1 MDFGETKF
9 AVQKM
14 NHCTRIAKSQANWCF
29 ALGNSNPVAKWKTA
43 NQSFTQN
50 YRLS

>member
-9 AVQKM
+9 AVVMTSK
-14 NHCTRIAKSQANWCF
+14 TKIANCQLKWCF

-50 YRLS
+50 SRLL